1 MSNARNLSNLLGT
14 GTEIQTGKI
23 ANSAIT
29 EAKLHTTLDLSS
41 KTLTMPSGVSLF
53 KRAYHADMGSTP
65 IQWVAGWTT
74 LLTINNV
81 VVNSGEKVYLS
92 YVFTARHT
100 SSGQHHTAYRAGYS
114 GSASGAVGDSGWGLG
129 INDIASSGWQLDTS
143 FVCLNTFPSDP
154 FNSTGTFTFTIQGRS
169 SNTSGYWNA
178 EGNGVHTGYTNG
190 VCTIYVGE

>member
-14 GTEIQTGKI
+14 NTEIQTGRI

-53 KRAYHADMGSTP
+53 KRAYHGDMGSTP
-65 IQWVAGWTT
+65 KQWVAGWTPI
-74 LLTINNV
+74 LTINNI

-100 SSGQHHTAYRAGYS
+100 SAGQHHTAYRVSFS
-114 GSASGAVGDSGWGLG
+114 GSGSGTVGDGSWGLG
-129 INDIASSGWQLDTS
+129 INDINSSGWQLDTS
-143 FVCLNTFPSDP
+143 FVCLNTFPTNA
-154 FNSTGTFTFTIQGRS
+154 FNST
-169 SNTSGYWNA
+169 
-178 EGNGVHTGYTNG
+178 
-190 VCTIYVGE
+190 